1 MKDWKKAVGLFIIA
15 VVAIVAAVFCLTVG
29 AVPDWLCVVCAGLGG
44 FLSALGIYWV
54 NPLEKI
60 VPELRETV
68 RDARL
73 SHNVADGRSMLFGRK
88 LE

>member
-15 VVAIVAAVFCLTVG
+15 IVAIVAGVFCLTVG

-60 VPELRETV
+60 VPELKETV
-68 RDARL
+68 KNARV
-73 SHNVADGRSMLFGRK
+73 SHQVADGRSMLFGRK